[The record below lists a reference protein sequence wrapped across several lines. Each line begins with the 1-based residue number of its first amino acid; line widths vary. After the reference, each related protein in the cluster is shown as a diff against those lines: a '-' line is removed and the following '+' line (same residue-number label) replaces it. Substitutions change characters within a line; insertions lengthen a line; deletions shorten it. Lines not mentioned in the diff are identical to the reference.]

1 MWQAIGMVGVFGAIG
16 LGYIIEGGHFGVIF
30 AALFPELLI
39 IAGSGCATLLI
50 ANDFVT
56 LRGIAV
62 GCKKLFT
69 GPCWRKADYMDALCL
84 MFLLLRVARQDGN
97 LVLER
102 HIENPSGSS
111 IFARFPRL
119 LAAPRLVEFIADVF
133 RSITLSFTDPFEVG
147 EMMEHEI
154 EKRHREDIRAGKAL
168 GTMGDALPALGIV
181 AAVLGVIKAM
191 ASISEPPEVLGRM
204 IAGALVGTFLGVFL
218 SYGLVGPMAARVRA
232 IVEEER
238 AMLAM
243 IRAII
248 TSHLQALAP
257 QLAIEVGRKVIP
269 SPLQPSFED
278 VDVLLRDAVRA
289 PQIVQEA
296 A

>member
-16 LGYIIEGGHFGVIF
+16 LGYIMEGGHFGVIF
-30 AALFPELLI
+30 AALGPELLI
-39 IAGSGCATLLI
+39 IGGSGCATLLV
-50 ANDFVT
+50 ANDSAT
-56 LRGIAV
+56 LRAV
-62 GCKKLFT
+62 ASGCKKIFT

-97 LVLER
+97 LALER
-102 HIENPSGSS
+102 HIENPAESS
-111 IFARFPRL
+111 IFSRFPRL
-119 LAAPRLVEFIADVF
+119 LAAPHLVAFIADVF

-218 SYGLVGPMAARVRA
+218 SYGLVGPIAGRVRGA
-232 IVEEER
+232 IEEEK
-238 AMLAM
+238 AMLTM
-243 IRAII
+243 IRAIV

-257 QLAIEVGRKVIP
+257 QLAIEVGRKSIP
-269 SPLQPSFED
+269 TQLQPGFNE
-278 VDVLLRDAVRA
+278 VDTLLREAVRG
-289 PQIVQEA
+289 PHIVKEA